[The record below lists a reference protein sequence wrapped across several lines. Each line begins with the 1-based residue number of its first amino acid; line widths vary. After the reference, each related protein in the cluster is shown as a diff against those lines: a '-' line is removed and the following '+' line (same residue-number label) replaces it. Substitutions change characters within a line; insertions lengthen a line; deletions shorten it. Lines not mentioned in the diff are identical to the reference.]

1 MTQLIVSG
9 ELVSHLG
16 RGGGLDPHVTHKSKW
31 IPGSSKIWMQENET
45 IKVTAAAMRELWWSS
60 RYKRKHW

>member
-16 RGGGLDPHVTHKSKW
+16 RGGGLDPHVTHKSK
-31 IPGSSKIWMQENET
+31 
-45 IKVTAAAMRELWWSS
+45 
-60 RYKRKHW
+60 